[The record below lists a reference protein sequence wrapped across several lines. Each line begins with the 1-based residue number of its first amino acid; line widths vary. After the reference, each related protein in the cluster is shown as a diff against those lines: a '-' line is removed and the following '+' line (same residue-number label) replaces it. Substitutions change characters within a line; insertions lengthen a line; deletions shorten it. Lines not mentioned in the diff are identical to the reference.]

1 MLGERDQN
9 IETLIKIYTCPFLH
23 VLSITYYLQIFDESQ
38 PDGWEVTS
46 YSGSVNSSSARD
58 ISLYVEE
65 NTSHC
70 PANPWHSLGGAQ
82 AGDQEG
88 GPLCSGNTGR
98 TGLQRVGYFQKI
110 LCAPFLNP
118 LISRKTLQPSRVMPA
133 PRDRQ

>member
-46 YSGSVNSSSARD
+46 YSGSVNSSSARA

-70 PANPWHSLGGAQ
+70 PANRGTPWV
-82 AGDQEG
+82 
-88 GPLCSGNTGR
+88 
-98 TGLQRVGYFQKI
+98 GLRLETRRAA
-110 LCAPFLNP
+110 LCAPGTLGGQAFRESDIFRRFCVPRSCIRSYREKHYNP
-118 LISRKTLQPSRVMPA
+118 LG
-133 PRDRQ
+133 